1 MSAEKSHFC
10 ILFYYSWIKVHA
22 SSITFCTHK
31 TFLTQSFTSPSPP
44 TFDAE
49 AFGTRS
55 LEENLAQLRGL
66 RLGRKEIFDE
76 EEDLLSLLLADL
88 ARPELLDAGFVSEV
102 VASSLLFRP
111 KERFG
116 AFFLFK
122 TSLSFLKGKKISLTK
137 GPFISLFWDK
147 SVEVTLIYL

>member
-1 MSAEKSHFC
+1 MDKT
-10 ILFYYSWIKVHA
+10 A
-22 SSITFCTHK
+22 S
-31 TFLTQSFTSPSPP
+31 
-44 TFDAE
+44 FDAE

-66 RLGRKEIFDE
+66 RLGRKEIFEE

-88 ARPELLDAGFVSEV
+88 ARPELLDDGFVSEV
-102 VASSLLFRP
+102 VASSLLFLP

-122 TSLSFLKGKKISLTK
+122 TSLSFI
-137 GPFISLFWDK
+137 
-147 SVEVTLIYL
+147 